1 MLVTSENEKQNNLEQ
16 IKTVALSVHFR
27 KTFSS
32 KNVRYIYILV
42 GRWKQG
48 RNQEE
53 ASGAE
58 LGPAKY
64 FKFLNF

>member
-32 KNVRYIYILV
+32 KNVRYIYI
-42 GRWKQG
+42 
-48 RNQEE
+48 
-53 ASGAE
+53 
-58 LGPAKY
+58 Y
-64 FKFLNF
+64 